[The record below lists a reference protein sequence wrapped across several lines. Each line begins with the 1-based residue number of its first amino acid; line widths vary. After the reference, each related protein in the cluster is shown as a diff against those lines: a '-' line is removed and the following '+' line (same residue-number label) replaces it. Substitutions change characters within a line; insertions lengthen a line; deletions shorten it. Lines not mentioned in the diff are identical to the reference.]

1 MSCSSVIDIGNLT
14 STAPMPSLTTVSSDD
29 EFDDAIRQALG
40 EQGVQEDQ
48 RTQFCH
54 VVQMDHDYALRKHFS
69 IDYRVIFP
77 LESRVIQSNKYSNA
91 MTCFNEIS
99 CFLIS

>member
-1 MSCSSVIDIGNLT
+1 MSCSSVIEIGNLT
-14 STAPMPSLTTVSSDD
+14 PTAPMPSLTTVSSDD

-77 LESRVIQSNKYSNA
+77 LE
-91 MTCFNEIS
+91 
-99 CFLIS
+99 

>member
-14 STAPMPSLTTVSSDD
+14 PIAPMPSLTTVSSDD

-69 IDYRVIFP
+69 IDYRVILLDKPYENGVTLRVQNLFKNAT
-77 LESRVIQSNKYSNA
+77 SRHLNCY
-91 MTCFNEIS
+91 
-99 CFLIS
+99 